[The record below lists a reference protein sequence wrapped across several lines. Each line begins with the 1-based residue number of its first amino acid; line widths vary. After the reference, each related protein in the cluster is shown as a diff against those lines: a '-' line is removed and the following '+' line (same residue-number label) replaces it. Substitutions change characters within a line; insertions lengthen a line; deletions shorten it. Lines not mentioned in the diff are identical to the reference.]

1 MSSFGGGRGAQ
12 NARGNRGNNRGNNRG
27 VRGGGN
33 SNGDQRG
40 RGRGRGGRG
49 GDQPFRGSSRGRG
62 SPSPA
67 PPPRPDRAPRQVCDF
82 YWTNGTC
89 NRGFDCTFRH
99 DRRPGVAESDVP
111 QGEAEEV
118 EFFTMEGL
126 SIGNGMQRSAD
137 LNMKP
142 SEVHNHLKVLLQRQL
157 SLALESAY
165 RVESFVK
172 IFGSVNKRNPHWNTD
187 YAQRFLDTVVNGDA
201 LLLVAQVLQWD
212 SVSCAAT
219 TSGRSLSFQKG
230 YFPLIEFFACDM
242 VYKTTMSQNVNKLF
256 TVVKNGYEK
265 IHDTLSTNVEAMIT
279 ARSWAGVAGS
289 HQSPLDGILVFE
301 VLTTF
306 YTEFFARFKS
316 AVRDYPQI
324 LTFVENLAS
333 WFIVWRDGVNNRTF
347 ADPIASSPQDI
358 RGPTLA
364 HIGKDVERL
373 LSVVQ
378 REFGVAEKQRRP
390 GRAGGISH
398 VQRQDALVAQLTQSY
413 DAPGAL
419 REEGVRHDND
429 SAVIQEIRIAPTHQE
444 LMCPVDPYLP
454 YFVANAPHH
463 LPANSMQKHLDI
475 QFRLLREEMISTV
488 RRSVNVVMDD
498 LHEMRTSALRRGQ
511 QQRTTQLAN
520 LLRTGGGSYR
530 SSGHDSVFFHLY
542 SGAEFSP
549 AKAERQKLT
558 VGLRVDA
565 PPGAPRDEHPQK
577 RYEYWE
583 HSRRL
588 SSGNL
593 IALVLSS
600 NDENRIFLGTLQSNG
615 EEIGESARANAGRI
629 EVRVSFFG
637 AEIELYALRN
647 EAISNTQQGKYA
659 FLVDNSVLF
668 ESARPFLETLQ
679 AAEPTAIPFA
689 DYIAREGSLAGV
701 PMPPPRY
708 TRAPGFRFDLSCL
721 MNPGANIDRLDT
733 QNAASI
739 ARVRQQL
746 IDGSYLDHSQA
757 QSVVDTLTREISLI
771 QGPPGTGKSFTGKEL
786 LRVLFKNKIKPIVLI
801 AYTNHALDHM
811 LRSVL
816 DAGITTN
823 IVRLGSRSTDELVS
837 QYNLNELERVA
848 GRTSLHRTLQRE
860 YAIMKEAQE
869 KMDSVMDT
877 IQVPFVHW
885 SKVKEYLDLHE
896 PELARKFD
904 EDAPFWIQQLHRYQ
918 LQEEEENGE
927 WTEVGKR
934 GKKGEKGVPQ
944 TLYGFW
950 RAGLDLRFIRDVP
963 PPVPASGPSGSAG
976 ILNNGSGVTDIEADA
991 EDADES
997 SFFEAAQPRPDAEPD
1012 PRLSFFLSLGFSS
1025 VPPMPANNQRARSI
1039 EQLQA
1044 TENPWNL
1051 NLRDRTRLAK
1061 HWEEEV
1067 RQMAY
1072 AANLDEFE
1080 QRRIQYLEACQNYD
1094 NVKNES
1100 RRELLRR
1107 TELIGC
1113 TTTGAAKLVSLLNA
1127 ISPKVLMVEEAGQ
1140 VLEAH
1145 ILASLVPSVQ
1155 HLIEIGDP
1163 QQLRP
1168 TLATYGLSMDHS
1180 VGGRIY
1186 KFDRSLMERLA
1197 DNGAPM
1203 SLINVQRRMRPQIAD
1218 YPRLILYP
1226 TLSDHPLVEQYPDVQ
1241 GMRKNVFFFTHTHQ
1255 ENGEKDSVSKF
1266 NMFEVDMIRDLVIYF
1281 LKQGPYTGKGDIAV
1295 LCAYLGQLQKVRA
1308 ALKDAKLAV
1317 SLDERDQEQLERQGG
1332 EELEPGE
1339 SFENVQV
1346 AKHIRL
1352 GTVDTFQ
1359 GEEAKIVI
1367 VSLVRNSGDF
1377 AGDSPIGFLKVVNRI
1392 NVALSRAKHGQYI
1405 LGNAANLRHN
1415 ATWSKI
1421 LDEMEAK
1428 DQVGTALPII
1438 CPRHPDTTREIDG
1451 PNQLPLEAP
1460 EGGCLARCDYQLK
1473 CGHTCQSVCHP
1484 DLEMHGRMKCTMPCP
1499 RIKCPRQHPCPSEC
1513 GQPCGDCEFPMYNV
1527 QLPCGHVAARV
1538 RCHDMEDLASV
1549 KCRVKVTKQLP
1560 LCEHTAMVECHRDP
1574 AKVNCKAVC
1583 GLAMPCCSRN
1593 CSAQCFQCRQLTAPQ
1608 ASTRIE
1614 RTIHQSHPCERKLYC
1629 QHLCGLACAQDHEC
1643 NDACQQACR
1652 MSCVHHECRK
1662 PCSEPCPPCMEQCPW
1677 SCAHQT
1683 CPVPCGSICS
1693 RLPCD
1698 EPCTTISDACG
1709 HRCPSICGEPCDQ
1722 QACIECF
1729 TEDQK
1734 AQIVVDLIMGET
1746 AADLDLGASGMNSRI
1761 ITLACGH
1768 IFTVETLDGHC
1779 GMSSFYEAEYASD
1792 GTISRYVDVK
1802 APPVDYQN
1810 PPSCPTCRGPI
1821 TARRYG
1827 RVVKRAHLDI
1837 LERNVASSMSK
1848 ALGAATR
1855 DIGSLDNR
1863 LSELESAAKTI
1874 KSAPVSKAG
1883 GELDAVLTTWR
1894 AAQGNAKEDE
1904 PMPVNLFD
1912 VTVARGFGSEE
1923 AKTWRK
1929 AVKPLFDAYKKIV
1942 KVAAT
1947 KGPHVRT
1954 YQAALATLYRLEHD
1968 TIIRAGVST
1977 TPEPDA
1983 MRIVDKKIGQ
1993 PPHKADTR
2001 FQVDAFMYSIE
2012 IRLRVAQVGRARYD
2026 ALANA
2031 SGTDEQKAVHRQLW
2045 FTFLEVVYASC
2056 SADATKALGMANRSC
2071 ASRQAA
2077 RCALL
2082 GMRVDMEKYRF
2093 FVFVRRE
2100 TLLRLNKY
2108 QGEQRAK
2115 FVKDIRDQEAKA
2127 RRQISVEEGKYVA
2140 ARPCR
2145 TAVERQDER
2154 NWYRDNCTTKAI
2166 KYVEEYGKLAEY
2178 IETDKAYMPLSTS
2191 EMEDIVRALSFGY
2204 RGHFYNC
2211 QNGHTFVITECG
2223 GATQTARCPECNC
2236 PIGGSNHQLLT
2247 SNTRAME
2254 YENIARQQGGRDPHW
2269 EWAQGA

>member
-1 MSSFGGGRGAQ
+1 MVADRRNEDPLRCTSAGIRIDAPRMPPPHAAPCFLRNLWGIEFSWGNQKCTCLRLAAGEEQTRTRAGTVATIAETIEELEEEEATMGTSVDEVEVVEVAAEISPFEDRAVGGGAP
-12 NARGNRGNNRGNNRG
+12 ARHRRPVLTGH
-27 VRGGGN
+27 
-33 SNGDQRG
+33 
-40 RGRGRGGRG
+40 
-49 GDQPFRGSSRGRG
+49 
-62 SPSPA
+62 PA
-67 PPPRPDRAPRQVCDF
+67 K
-82 YWTNGTC
+82 
-89 NRGFDCTFRH
+89 
-99 DRRPGVAESDVP
+99 RPGVAESDVP
-111 QGEAEEV
+111 QGEVEEV

-142 SEVHNHLKVLLQRQL
+142 SEVHNHLKVFLQRQQ
-157 SLALESAY
+157 SLALDSAY

-219 TSGRSLSFQKG
+219 TSGRNLSFQKG

-289 HQSPLDGILVFE
+289 QQSPLDGILVFE

-333 WFIVWRDGVNNRTF
+333 WFIVWRDGVNTRTF

-378 REFGVAEKQRRP
+378 REFGVAEKQRRS
-390 GRAGGISH
+390 GRTGGISH

-419 REEGVRHDND
+419 REEGIRHDND

-565 PPGAPRDEHPQK
+565 PPGAARDEHPQK
-577 RYEYWE
+577 RFEYWE

-629 EVRVSFFG
+629 EVRVSFFD

-647 EAISNTQQGKYA
+647 EAISNVQQGKYA

-689 DYIAREGSLAGV
+689 DYIAREGSLQGV

-771 QGPPGTGKSFTGKEL
+771 QGFTGKEL

-869 KMDSVMDT
+869 KMDNVMDT

-904 EDAPFWIQQLHRYQ
+904 DDTPFWIQQLHRYQ

-927 WTEVGKR
+927 WTE
-934 GKKGEKGVPQ
+934 GV
-944 TLYGFW
+944 
-950 RAGLDLRFIRDVP
+950 AD
-963 PPVPASGPSGSAG
+963 S
-976 ILNNGSGVTDIEADA
+976 EADV
-991 EDADES
+991 EDVDES
-997 SFFEAAQPRPDAEPD
+997 SFPDAAQPPPGAVPD

-1025 VPPMPANNQRARSI
+1025 VPPMPANNPRARSI

-1094 NVKNES
+1094 NVKNEVELTIRPYTLHSLTHMQS

-1203 SLINVQRRMRPQIAD
+1203 SLINVQRRMRTNIAD

-1241 GMRKNVFFFTHTHQ
+1241 GMRQNVFFFTHTHQ

-1266 NMFEVDMIRDLVIYF
+1266 NMFEVEIIRDLVIYF

-1428 DQVGTALPII
+1428 GQVGTALPIV

-1499 RIKCPRQHPCPSEC
+1499 RIKCPRQHPCPREC

-1538 RCHDMEDLASV
+1538 KCHDMENLASV

-1560 LCEHTAMVECHRDP
+1560 LCEHSTMVECYRDP
-1574 AKVNCKAVC
+1574 AKVNCKA
-1583 GLAMPCCSRN
+1583 
-1593 CSAQCFQCRQLTAPQ
+1593 CRQLTAPR
-1608 ASTRIE
+1608 ASTRVE
-1614 RTIHQSHPCERKLYC
+1614 RTNHQSHPCERKLYC
-1629 QHLCGLACAQDHEC
+1629 QHLYMLAPALRRTVH
-1643 NDACQQACR
+1643 DAV
-1652 MSCVHHECRK
+1652 VHHANALGK
-1662 PCSEPCPPCMEQCPW
+1662 
-1677 SCAHQT
+1677 
-1683 CPVPCGSICS
+1683 VCGEA
-1693 RLPCD
+1693 CD
-1698 EPCTTISDACG
+1698 E
-1709 HRCPSICGEPCDQ
+1709 

-1729 TEDQK
+1729 TEDQR

-1746 AADLDLGASGMNSRI
+1746 AADLDLDASGMNSRI

-1779 GMSSFYEAEYASD
+1779 GMSSFYEVEYASD
-1792 GTISRYVDVK
+1792 GTISRYADVK

-1848 ALGAATR
+1848 ALGAATH
-1855 DIGSLDNR
+1855 DIGSLDTR
-1863 LSELESAAKTI
+1863 MSDLEGAAKTL
-1874 KSAPVSKAG
+1874 KSAPASKAG
-1883 GELDAVLTTWR
+1883 EELDTALTTWR
-1894 AAQGNAKEDE
+1894 AAQDNTKEDE
-1904 PMPVNLFD
+1904 PMPANLFD
-1912 VTVARGFGSEE
+1912 VMVARGFGSEE
-1923 AKTWRK
+1923 AKAWRK
-1929 AVKPLFDAYKKIV
+1929 VVKPLFDAYKKIA
-1942 KVAAT
+1942 KVAGT

-1968 TIIRAGVST
+1968 AIIRAGVSS

-2001 FQVDAFMYSIE
+2001 FQVDAFMYSVE

-2026 ALANA
+2026 ALGNA
-2031 SGTDEQKAVHRQLW
+2031 SGSDEQKAVHRQLW

-2056 SADATKALGMANRSC
+2056 SADTAKALEMANRSC

-2082 GMRVDMEKYRF
+2082 GIRVDMEKYRF
-2093 FVFVRRE
+2093 CVFVRRE
-2100 TLLRLNKY
+2100 TLLRSDRY
-2108 QGEQRAK
+2108 HGEQRSK
-2115 FVKDIRDQEAKA
+2115 FVQDIRDQEAKA
-2127 RRQISVEEGKYVA
+2127 RRQLSVEESKYVA

-2145 TAVERQDER
+2145 TASERQAER
-2154 NWYRDNCTTKAI
+2154 KWYQDNCTAKAN
-2166 KYVEEYGKLAEY
+2166 KYIEEYEKLAEH
-2178 IETDKAYMPLSTS
+2178 IQSDTAYTPLSTS
-2191 EMEDIVRALSFGY
+2191 EMQDIVRSMGFGY

-2211 QNGHTFVITECG
+2211 QNGHTFVIGECG
-2223 GATQTARCPECNC
+2223 GAMETARCPECDC
-2236 PIGGSNHQLLT
+2236 PIGGSNHQLHS

-2254 YENIARQQGGRDPHW
+2254 YENLAREQGGLDPHW
-2269 EWAQGA
+2269 DWGRGA